1 MGKSKHWFI
10 VITEDGWPQNFP
22 PLNFTLHRHLGGS
35 VHATRRR
42 DVSPQEIA
50 NRLDGCS
57 YYNLHGYHPTQLYLH
72 SNHLFVF
79 GEIPKRDREGDTWE
93 TPSIHPR
100 TTVSLYCYRRVAYS
114 RTKSLLPNLV
124 LSGYWERMVQSDA
137 NCRVG
142 QSWGWK
148 AGAEVY
154 LLGYPTHDV
163 PNSDDSDSN

>member
-1 MGKSKHWFI
+1 MGGPKTFLHLISLSIDFGGLCTCYDATSSHRRLQI
-10 VITEDGWPQNFP
+10 VWMD
-22 PLNFTLHRHLGGS
+22 
-35 VHATRRR
+35 VHIIIYMGTT
-42 DVSPQEIA
+42 
-50 NRLDGCS
+50 
-57 YYNLHGYHPTQLYLH
+57 PTQLYLH

-114 RTKSLLPNLV
+114 RTTSLLPNLV
-124 LSGYWERMVQSDA
+124 LSGYWERLEQSDA
-137 NCRVG
+137 NCWVG

>member
-22 PLNFTLHRHLGGS
+22 PLNFTLHRLWG
-35 VHATRRR
+35 ALYMLRR
-42 DVSPQEIA
+42 DIIPQEIA

-57 YYNLHGYHPTQLYLH
+57 YYNLQSTPTQLYLH

-114 RTKSLLPNLV
+114 RTTSLLPNLV
-124 LSGYWERMVQSDA
+124 LSGYWERLVQSDA

-148 AGAEVY
+148 ELKY
-154 LLGYPTHDV
+154 IY
-163 PNSDDSDSN
+163 